1 MNRCVLALWGFCG
14 FDSGSFFSLSN
25 TSLYLE
31 SARVDTHKLFE
42 LCLFNLCWL
51 LLWMSLLHVVG
62 FGLKVGHLLLVLC
75 CWVVSVVYLNW
86 FISSGIM
93 ETKMMGGGGGGGGKM
108 WHKKWWENISGQGCK
123 IHQQYYQYIGSKKV
137 KRALWRKILLTWV
150 VGWFIVSLWIF
161 SYMSLQGTEKRKET
175 LASMCDERAR
185 MLQDQFNV
193 SMNHIQAMSILIS
206 TFHHAKSPSAI
217 DQVLVFTLLLQIRT

>member
-1 MNRCVLALWGFCG
+1 
-14 FDSGSFFSLSN
+14 
-25 TSLYLE
+25 
-31 SARVDTHKLFE
+31 
-42 LCLFNLCWL
+42 
-51 LLWMSLLHVVG
+51 MSLLHVVG
-62 FGLKVGHLLLVLC
+62 FALKVGHLLLVLC